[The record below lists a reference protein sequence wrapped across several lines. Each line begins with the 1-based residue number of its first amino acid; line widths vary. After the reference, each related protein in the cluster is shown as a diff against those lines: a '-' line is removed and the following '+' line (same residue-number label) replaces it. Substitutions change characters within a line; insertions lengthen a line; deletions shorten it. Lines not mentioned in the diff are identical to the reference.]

1 MIWTIQT
8 LRLDDLHGPDQSFA
22 GGSGGAS
29 GIVWSAADAP
39 QDQEIFPG
47 QKNYPLAADAQW
59 RFFYSFT
66 RVSIAIQFTSQVL
79 PPSVENDCSN
89 LQDSVLM
96 SEMMKRTRTGRPLKF
111 S

>member
-1 MIWTIQT
+1 MIRTIQPV
-8 LRLDDLHGPDQSFA
+8 RLGDLHDSDQSSA
-22 GGSGGAS
+22 GTVGAAS

-47 QKNYPLAADAQW
+47 QKHYPLAADAQW

-79 PPSVENDCSN
+79 PPSAENDCSN